1 MRSRPDIRVRSAYAL
16 PFDLLKREGIKAILF
31 DMDNTLAS
39 FYETFDDVSDR
50 ALALKEECLKEGF
63 LLAIAS
69 NGQGH
74 RVKAF
79 AQGLKVPFFPMM
91 MKPFSFRLRK
101 LLREQGWK
109 KEEVCLVGDQ
119 LMTDCKAAKGAGI
132 FFCLSDPLVK
142 KEPFFTRINR
152 FFEKSKRKKI
162 NALPYDTLLNREE
175 LRNGN

>member
-1 MRSRPDIRVRSAYAL
+1 MPSMPDIRVRSAYAL
-16 PFDLLKREGIKAILF
+16 PFALLKQEGIKVILF

-39 FYETFDDVSDR
+39 FYETFEDVASR

-63 LLAIAS
+63 LFAIAS

-101 LLREQGWK
+101 LLKEQKWK

-132 FFCLSDPLVK
+132 LFCLSDPLVK
-142 KEPFFTRINR
+142 EEPFFTRINR
-152 FFEKSKRKKI
+152 FFEKGKRKRI
-162 NALPYDTLLNREE
+162 NDLPYDTLLYREG